1 MTPTI
6 VEDKLSKAI
15 LGTPGGSRI
24 ISMVLLAILEHRKGL
39 KPDSWVSV
47 PRYHHQ
53 FLPNIVQLEKGAFN
67 SKLKRQLSKKG
78 HKLKELNRSYGNMQ
92 AILLEKKSGKI
103 WVASD
108 PRGEGSAIL
117 LE

>member
-1 MTPTI
+1 
-6 VEDKLSKAI
+6 
-15 LGTPGGSRI
+15 
-24 ISMVLLAILEHRKGL
+24 MVLLAILEYRKGL

-92 AILLEKKSGKI
+92 AILLEKKVEKFGLQVIQEARVLQYCWNKFRF
-103 WVASD
+103 D
-108 PRGEGSAIL
+108 NGSSKKTNVVLSL
-117 LE
+117 LS